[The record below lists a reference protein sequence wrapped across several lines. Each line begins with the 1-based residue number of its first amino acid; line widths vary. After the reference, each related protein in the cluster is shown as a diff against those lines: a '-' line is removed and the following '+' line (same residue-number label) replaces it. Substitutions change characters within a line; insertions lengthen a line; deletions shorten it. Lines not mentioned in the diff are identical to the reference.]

1 MEIKLSQFPRNA
13 CLLKTGGGRVKK
25 KKWWLIS
32 LLIVLITILGIGGKR
47 DMDKRATEKE
57 YQQGI
62 ELIQSYV
69 SDYLMKNYEGIE
81 KIEWQGV
88 GVEWRNSPIYG
99 PSLLGN
105 YVDSDVK
112 IFVSEDNYFTMTFR
126 LNGETEYNSS
136 LKKYV
141 KLDSLNAENTDSFIK
156 MEIENSTRKL
166 EKKDKIPFEKVKKN
180 TVGSPNAKII
190 YNLVIYELKY

>member
-1 MEIKLSQFPRNA
+1 M
-13 CLLKTGGGRVKK
+13 KK

-47 DMDKRATEKE
+47 YMDKRATEKE

-166 EKKDKIPFEKVKKN
+166 EKKDEIPFEKVKKN

>member
-1 MEIKLSQFPRNA
+1 MAVQ
-13 CLLKTGGGRVKK
+13 CLLKTGGGRLKK
-25 KKWWLIS
+25 KKCWLIS

-47 DMDKRATEKE
+47 YMDKRATEKE

-166 EKKDKIPFEKVKKN
+166 EKKDEIPFEKVKKN

>member
-99 PSLLGN
+99 SSLLGN

>member
-1 MEIKLSQFPRNA
+1 MAVQ
-13 CLLKTGGGRVKK
+13 CLLKTGGGRLKK

-47 DMDKRATEKE
+47 YMDKRATEKE

-166 EKKDKIPFEKVKKN
+166 EKKDEIPFEKVKKN